1 VEDENS
7 LCEPTLACPVYE
19 EVGSFYHCALVVT
32 DLAFCV
38 VEHESMDK
46 RAPITVKFE
55 IPYFT
60 VSGIQVR
67 YLKIVEK
74 SGYQALPWVRYIT
87 QNGDDYRSVI
97 WSVARRGRL
106 TDCIPV

>member
-1 VEDENS
+1 MRAHFGLPSVKS
-7 LCEPTLACPVYE
+7 GMCV
-19 EVGSFYHCALVVT
+19 SFSVSPISTRLT
-32 DLAFCV
+32 RSEQDF
-38 VEHESMDK
+38 EK

-87 QNGDDYRSVI
+87 QNGDDYRCV
-97 WSVARRGRL
+97 L
-106 TDCIPV
+106 TRIFLCVG

>member
-1 VEDENS
+1 MRAHFGLPSVKSGGLLFHSSRIRPSILSTFPATGS
-7 LCEPTLACPVYE
+7 LVQL
-19 EVGSFYHCALVVT
+19 T
-32 DLAFCV
+32 DQD
-38 VEHESMDK
+38 MDK
-46 RAPITVKFE
+46 RAPITVRFE

-87 QNGDDYRSVI
+87 QNGDDYR
-97 WSVARRGRL
+97 
-106 TDCIPV
+106 